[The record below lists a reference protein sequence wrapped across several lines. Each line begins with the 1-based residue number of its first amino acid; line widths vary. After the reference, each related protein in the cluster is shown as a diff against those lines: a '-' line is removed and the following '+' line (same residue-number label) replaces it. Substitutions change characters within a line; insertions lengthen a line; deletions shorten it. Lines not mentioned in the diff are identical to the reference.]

1 MSEMSRDTAG
11 VIVPPPLIP
20 DSVLLVGLALFLVP
34 MRLLDHRRRRHCD
47 SPTQSAVIRHF
58 DVRLGDSSSVI
69 LRAVSEAAIDGA
81 NLLRQKSMSGS
92 TT

>member
-20 DSVLLVGLALFLVP
+20 DSVFLVGLALNFLVP
-34 MRLLDHRRRRHCD
+34 MRLLDHRQRRHCD

-58 DVRLGDSSSVI
+58 DGRLGDSSSVI
-69 LRAVSEAAIDGA
+69 LRAVSEVS
-81 NLLRQKSMSGS
+81 N
-92 TT
+92 